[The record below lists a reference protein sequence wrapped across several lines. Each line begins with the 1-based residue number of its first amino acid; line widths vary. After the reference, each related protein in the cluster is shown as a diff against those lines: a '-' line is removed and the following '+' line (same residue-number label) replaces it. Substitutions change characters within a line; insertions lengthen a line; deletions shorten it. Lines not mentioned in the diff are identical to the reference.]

1 MNDHHATSKGDRD
14 GALSRVTVIHT
25 LGPSGTN
32 LEKAA
37 HHWLAERGVAGKVVL
52 HAEVEDGL
60 DAMAFDSTEAILACA
75 VYPRLHDLVFR
86 NLHRLEMADSFI
98 LDTHDMVLA
107 GRPDHTAVSTI
118 VSHPAPSSLVAERG
132 EVTLTSSNSRAAAL
146 CAAGRYDA
154 CVTTGPAA
162 AAEGLRLI
170 ENFGPVPMIF
180 TLHVGRTLGDGARTG
195 AGGTSAC

>member
-1 MNDHHATSKGDRD
+1 MNDHQATSKGDRES
-14 GALSRVTVIHT
+14 ALSRVTVIHT

-37 HHWLAERGVAGKVVL
+37 HHWLAERGITGKVVL
-52 HAEVEDGL
+52 HDEVEDGL

-75 VYPRLHDLVFR
+75 VYPRLHELVFQ

-98 LDTHDMVLA
+98 LNTHDMVLA
-107 GRPDHTAVSTI
+107 GRPDHTTVSTI
-118 VSHPAPSSLVAERG
+118 VSHQAPSSLVAERG
-132 EVTLTSSNSRAAAL
+132 EITLTSSNSCAAVL
-146 CAAGRYDA
+146 CAAGQYDA

-180 TLHVGRTLGDGARTG
+180 TLHLGRTLGEGGG
-195 AGGTSAC
+195 AGSGRAC

>member
-1 MNDHHATSKGDRD
+1 MNDHHATSKDDRED
-14 GALSRVTVIHT
+14 SLSRVTVIHT

-37 HHWLAERGVAGKVVL
+37 HHWLTRRGTTGKVVL

-75 VYPRLHDLVFR
+75 VYPRLHDLVFQ

-107 GRPDHTAVSTI
+107 GRPDHASLSTI

-146 CAAGRYDA
+146 CAAGQFDA

-180 TLHVGRTLGDGARTG
+180 TLHVGRTSGGDSGPGSVR
-195 AGGTSAC
+195 AC

>member
-1 MNDHHATSKGDRD
+1 MNDHHSLPKAGREDV
-14 GALSRVTVIHT
+14 LSGVTVIHT
-25 LGPSGTN
+25 LGPTGTN

-37 HHWLAERGVAGKVVL
+37 HYWLTRRGTAGKVVL

-60 DAMAFDSTEAILACA
+60 DAMAFDGTEAVLACA
-75 VYPRLHDLVFR
+75 VYPRLHDLVFQ

-107 GRPDHTAVSTI
+107 GRPGHTALSTI

-132 EVTLTSSNSRAAAL
+132 DVTLTSSNSRAAAL

-180 TLHVGRTLGDGARTG
+180 TLHVGRILGDGGGPGGVG
-195 AGGTSAC
+195 AC

>member
-1 MNDHHATSKGDRD
+1 MSDNNAALKGDRE

-25 LGPSGTN
+25 LGPMGTN

-37 HHWLAERGVAGKVVL
+37 HHWLAGRGIAGDVTL
-52 HAEVEDGL
+52 HTEVEDGL
-60 DAMAFDSTEAILACA
+60 DAMAFDGTEAILACA
-75 VYPRLHDLVFR
+75 VYPRLHDLVFQ

-107 GRPDHTAVSTI
+107 GRPDHSGTATI
-118 VSHPAPSSLVAERG
+118 VSHPAPSSLVAG
-132 EVTLTSSNSRAAAL
+132 LGDVTLTSSNSRAAAL
-146 CAAGRYDA
+146 CAAGQYDA

-170 ENFGPVPMIF
+170 RNFGPVPMIF
-180 TLHVGRTLGDGARTG
+180 TLHVGRTPGDESGTDTG
-195 AGGTSAC
+195 STHAC

>member
-1 MNDHHATSKGDRD
+1 MNDDHVDSKGDRED
-14 GALSRVTVIHT
+14 ALSRITVIHT
-25 LGPSGTN
+25 LGPAGTN

-37 HHWLAERGVAGKVVL
+37 HHWLAERGIAGEVVL

-75 VYPRLHDLVFR
+75 VYPRLHDLVFQ

-107 GRPDHTAVSTI
+107 GRRDRTAVSTI

-132 EVTLTSSNSRAAAL
+132 EITLASSNSRAAAL
-146 CAAGRYDA
+146 CAAGQYDA

-180 TLHVGRTLGDGARTG
+180 TLHIGRNRGEGRV
-195 AGGTSAC
+195 AGSGSTC

>member
-1 MNDHHATSKGDRD
+1 MNDDHATAKDDRE
-14 GALSRVTVIHT
+14 AVLSRVTVIHT

-37 HHWLAERGVAGKVVL
+37 HHWLAERGTAGTVVL

-60 DAMAFDSTEAILACA
+60 DAMAFDRTEAILACA

-107 GRPDHTAVSTI
+107 GRPDHAAVSTI

-132 EVTLTSSNSRAAAL
+132 EITLTSSNSRAAAL
-146 CAAGRYDA
+146 CASGQYDA

-180 TLHVGRTLGDGARTG
+180 TLHIGRTLGEDGG
-195 AGGTSAC
+195 AGSGRTC

>member
-1 MNDHHATSKGDRD
+1 MSDDNTALKCDR
-14 GALSRVTVIHT
+14 GPALSGVTVIHT

-37 HHWLAERGVAGKVVL
+37 HHWLAERGVAGNVVL
-52 HAEVEDGL
+52 HTEVEDGL
-60 DAMAFDSTEAILACA
+60 DAMAFDGTEAILACA
-75 VYPRLHDLVFR
+75 VYPRLHDLVFQ

-107 GRPDHTAVSTI
+107 GRPDHPAMATI
-118 VSHPAPSSLVAERG
+118 VSHPAPSSLVAG
-132 EVTLTSSNSRAAAL
+132 LGHTTLTSSNSRAAAL
-146 CAAGRYDA
+146 CAAGQYDA

-170 ENFGPVPMIF
+170 KNFGPVPMIF
-180 TLHVGRTLGDGARTG
+180 TLHVGRTLADDAGIDAGDG
-195 AGGTSAC
+195 SAC

>member
-1 MNDHHATSKGDRD
+1 MNDRHAASGRARE
-14 GALSRVTVIHT
+14 GALSKVAVIHT

-37 HHWLAERGVAGKVVL
+37 HHWLAERGTAGKVVL
-52 HAEVEDGL
+52 HPEVEDGL
-60 DAMAFDSTEAILACA
+60 DAMAFDGTEAVLACA

-107 GRPDHTAVSTI
+107 ARPGHTALATI
-118 VSHPAPSSLVAERG
+118 VSHPAPSSLVAGRG
-132 EVTLTSSNSRAAAL
+132 EVTMSSSNSRAAAL
-146 CAAGRYDA
+146 CAAGRFDA
-154 CVTTGPAA
+154 CVTTAPAA

-180 TLHVGRTLGDGARTG
+180 TLHVGRAP
-195 AGGTSAC
+195 GGPAC

>member
-1 MNDHHATSKGDRD
+1 MNNHHATSEGGRET
-14 GALSRVTVIHT
+14 ALSRVTVIHT

-37 HHWLAERGVAGKVVL
+37 HHWLAARGTAGKVVL
-52 HAEVEDGL
+52 HAEVEDSLGT
-60 DAMAFDSTEAILACA
+60 MAFDGTEAVLACA
-75 VYPRLHDLVFR
+75 VYPRLHDLVFQ

-107 GRPDHTAVSTI
+107 GRPDHAALATI
-118 VSHPAPSSLVAERG
+118 VSHPAPSSLVAQRG
-132 EVTLTSSNSRAAAL
+132 EITLTSSNSRAAAL

-162 AAEGLRLI
+162 AASGLRLI

-180 TLHVGRTLGDGARTG
+180 TLHVGRTLGE
-195 AGGTSAC
+195 AGGAQGGCPC